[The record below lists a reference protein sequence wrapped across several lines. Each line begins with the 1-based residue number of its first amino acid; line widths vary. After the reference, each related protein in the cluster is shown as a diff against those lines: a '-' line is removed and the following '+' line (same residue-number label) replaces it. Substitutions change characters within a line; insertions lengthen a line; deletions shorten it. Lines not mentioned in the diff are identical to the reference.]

1 MTRFV
6 LDTARQRPTCRRR
19 APARS
24 VARGAA
30 RSDTK
35 YGRGNTP
42 RTRSGG
48 PLAPGSGQ
56 PVAAVVSNFACAC
69 DMPNRSRI
77 ADTTPSGPPPVSP
90 VSPAARGALSWLS
103 AGAYLGATP
112 PGARNVSGPLSA
124 VSPSS
129 AANSKA
135 FSSAST
141 SAHEW
146 KSSESEKHDI
156 MSSSSTITVAT
167 GSSER
172 FEIT

>member
-30 RSDTK
+30 RSETK

-56 PVAAVVSNFACAC
+56 PVAAGVSNFACAC
-69 DMPNRSRI
+69 DMPNCSRI

-90 VSPAARGALSWLS
+90 AARGARSWLS

-124 VSPSS
+124 VSASS
-129 AANSKA
+129 AANTKA

-156 MSSSSTITVAT
+156 MSSSSTTSVAT
-167 GSSER
+167 RSSER